1 MSNSFFRF
9 KEFTIHQDK
18 SAMKV
23 CTDACLLGAWT
34 AVRIKNEK
42 KILDIGAGTGLLS
55 LMLAQKSEA
64 LIDAIELDSDATAQ
78 AKENILQS
86 PWFARVQ
93 ISEAD
98 IRRSALP
105 ADYDFIIS
113 NPPFYESDLRSPEQK
128 KNKAKHN
135 ETLGLDELMVAICN
149 HLKKTG
155 SFSILL
161 PFFRH
166 NYFEMLAAAHG
177 FFAIEK
183 LCVRQTPKHEP
194 FRSIGLFSYQ
204 KPEKVIVQDLI
215 IKNEDGKYSPAFYGL
230 MKDYYASMV

>member
-1 MSNSFFRF
+1 
-9 KEFTIHQDK
+9 
-18 SAMKV
+18 MKV

-55 LMLAQKSEA
+55 LMLAQKTEA
-64 LIDAIELDSDATAQ
+64 LIDAIELDSDAAAQ

-86 PWFARVQ
+86 PWSARIQ

-98 IRRSALP
+98 IRTTALP

-113 NPPFYESDLRSPEQK
+113 NPPFYETDLRSPESK

-135 ETLGLDELMVAICN
+135 ESLTLEELIDAIRK
-149 HLKKTG
+149 HLKKSG

-166 NYFEMLAAAHG
+166 EYFETLAAAHG
-177 FFAIEK
+177 FFLIEK
-183 LCVRQTPKHEP
+183 LSVLQTPKHDP

-204 KPEKVIVQDLI
+204 KPEKIIDQELI
-215 IKNEDGKYSPAFYGL
+215 IKNEDGKYSPEFYGL
-230 MKDYYASMV
+230 LKDYYASMV